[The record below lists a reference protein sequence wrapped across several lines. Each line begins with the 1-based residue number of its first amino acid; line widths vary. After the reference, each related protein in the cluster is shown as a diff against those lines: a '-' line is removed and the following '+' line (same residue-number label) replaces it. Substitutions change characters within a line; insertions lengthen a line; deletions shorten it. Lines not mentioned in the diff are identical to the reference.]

1 MYQLRA
7 KARQRRG
14 PVRQHGLAMRSTC
27 AIGEVS
33 SVVADLRGGLR
44 GAGLSS
50 QRDCDE
56 VLIFGG
62 WKEMC
67 RREWTSRR
75 WLRLGLPGQEFCS
88 EVFPFFLKTF
98 SIHL

>member
-1 MYQLRA
+1 
-7 KARQRRG
+7 
-14 PVRQHGLAMRSTC
+14 MRSTR
-27 AIGEVS
+27 AIREVS
-33 SVVADLRGGLR
+33 LVVGDLRGGLR
-44 GAGLSS
+44 GEGRLSRED
-50 QRDCDE
+50 RDE
-56 VLIFGG
+56 GLIFGG

-88 EVFPFFLKTF
+88 EVFPFFLMTF